1 MRQIY
6 KIIVRVANKR
16 NTSQRKDEL
25 YKKEILSKLFHTKL
39 DYLPKKSY
47 I

>member
-25 YKKEILSKLFHTKL
+25 YKKRDTF
-39 DYLPKKSY
+39 
-47 I
+47 